1 MGAGDC
7 DGDTLRHL
15 AQRRDAS
22 TGMTALHH
30 ACEAKQPHAVASLLR
45 IGADPNV
52 NVGSAA
58 PKLTVPSS
66 VSVNSLRASGR
77 QIVVP
82 KVRLS
87 PLKSPF
93 LGSLSSPLSS
103 PYWALVLKVPTPRP
117 R

>member
-1 MGAGDC
+1 MGAGDG
-7 DGDTLRHL
+7 DADTLRHL

-52 NVGSAA
+52 GSAA

-66 VSVNSLRASGR
+66 VSVNNLRASGR

-87 PLKSPF
+87 PLKSPL

-103 PYWALVLKVPTPRP
+103 PYWALVLKVPTPRA